1 MSDDLAT
8 AKQDSCATTP
18 FWYRVFYFLVLL
30 MLNTIQQLILKIW
43 SSFPFLLEN
52 GDEAYSESRMIL
64 KSLKYWLKIKGGII
78 NKQGV
83 GQLYMAL

>member
-1 MSDDLAT
+1 
-8 AKQDSCATTP
+8 
-18 FWYRVFYFLVLL
+18 

-43 SSFPFLLEN
+43 SSFPFLLDN
-52 GDEAYSESRMIL
+52 GDEAYSERRMIL
-64 KSLKYWLKIKGGII
+64 NSLKYNYWLKMKGGII